1 MPLLYIVLLPAEAR
15 ERGGEAAEAAVAI
28 AVIAVII
35 VLALVLLL
43 CLSRIVT
50 LQIVRIGQRNGDVQ
64 RLAGRDAVYAQ
75 RQLVAR
81 LLAFLDR
88 VHVVHGWGRGAVN
101 SGDDV
106 ADLQTL
112 AGCLC
117 AGINGIYLHAGHLAV
132 RGLDVLTGDADGRPA
147 GNVAVLD
154 DLVDDILCGVDR
166 DGEAH
171 ALNGRAAEGV
181 AGQLGRGDADDLTVF
196 VDECAAGV
204 AVVDGSVGLDQA
216 HDAVIDREVAVD
228 RGDASVWAFIALP
241 LFAQRDANIRI
252 YPEQGNQ
259 QISKHI
265 YGQFAEHL
273 GSCIYGGLWVGPES
287 DIPNTQGYRTDVL
300 NALKK
305 LQIPNLRWPGG
316 CFADEYH
323 WMDGIG
329 PKENRPKMVNN
340 NWGGT
345 IEDNSFGTHEFLNL
359 CELLGCE
366 PYISGNVG
374 SGTVEEM
381 AKWVEYMTSEGD
393 SPMAN
398 LRRKNGRDKAWK
410 VKFFGVGNESWGCGG
425 SMRPEYYSD
434 LYRRYSTY
442 CRNYDSN
449 VLFKIASGASDYDYN
464 WTETLMKQIGGR
476 MDGISLH
483 YYTVGDWNN
492 KGSATD
498 FNTEDYYWTLGKC
511 LEIEDVVK
519 KHIAIMDKYD
529 PKKNIALM
537 VDEWGTWW
545 DVEPGTIPGHLF
557 QQNTMRDAFV
567 AALTL
572 HVFHKYT
579 DRVKMTNIA
588 QIVNV
593 LQSMILTKGKDMVL
607 TPTYHVFEMY
617 KVHQDATFLPM
628 DLICDKEKVRDNREV
643 PVVSASASRD
653 SQGKIHISLANV
665 DPRQSENIH
674 IDLQNVT
681 IKSVNGRILTASSI
695 NDYNTFDS
703 PEKVK
708 PEVFKGAKVEKGK
721 LSVSLPP
728 MSIVVLEVL

>member
-1 MPLLYIVLLPAEAR
+1 
-15 ERGGEAAEAAVAI
+15 
-28 AVIAVII
+28 
-35 VLALVLLL
+35 
-43 CLSRIVT
+43 
-50 LQIVRIGQRNGDVQ
+50 
-64 RLAGRDAVYAQ
+64 
-75 RQLVAR
+75 
-81 LLAFLDR
+81 
-88 VHVVHGWGRGAVN
+88 
-101 SGDDV
+101 
-106 ADLQTL
+106 
-112 AGCLC
+112 
-117 AGINGIYLHAGHLAV
+117 
-132 RGLDVLTGDADGRPA
+132 
-147 GNVAVLD
+147 
-154 DLVDDILCGVDR
+154 
-166 DGEAH
+166 
-171 ALNGRAAEGV
+171 
-181 AGQLGRGDADDLTVF
+181 
-196 VDECAAGV
+196 
-204 AVVDGSVGLDQA
+204 
-216 HDAVIDREVAVD
+216 
-228 RGDASVWAFIALP
+228 
-241 LFAQRDANIRI
+241 
-252 YPEQGNQ
+252 
-259 QISKHI
+259 
-265 YGQFAEHL
+265 
-273 GSCIYGGLWVGPES
+273 
-287 DIPNTQGYRTDVL
+287 
-300 NALKK
+300 
-305 LQIPNLRWPGG
+305 
-316 CFADEYH
+316 
-323 WMDGIG
+323 
-329 PKENRPKMVNN
+329 MVNN

-579 DRVKMTNIA
+579 DRVKMANIA

-628 DLICDKEKVRDNREV
+628 DLICDKEKVRDNRKV